1 VPAWRHAWFRGAGG
15 PHSPGATRPWGDRF
29 RSAFAGR
36 RYSPAL
42 IAVLV
47 LSVAGSAVLGHLLGS
62 STAKPPSAPAKQLAV
77 TNPYEAGGNWY
88 KGNLH
93 VSSVR
98 GLGKDLPKTLGAWYS
113 AHGYAF
119 LGISDMNTYTWPE
132 EYGNRALPGV
142 PTVDETYAFANVLAI
157 GMDHWLP
164 AQTLQGAIDWIA
176 ADGGLPVLAA
186 PLSPAKPQP
195 LVTVMGLHGLYGLE
209 VYDARLALGS
219 GVGADATVLWD
230 RLLSAGNRVFAVAG
244 DDATGVNDPAIGG
257 AWISVLAP
265 RLDLNSLLSSLRR
278 GAFVASSGAE
288 FTSLTVYGVT
298 ITAEAAPGSSLRFIG
313 RGGRLL
319 KTVSAPVG
327 SYRVSGNEG
336 YVRVEAIR
344 DDGARAWSQPFF
356 VNWR

>member
-1 VPAWRHAWFRGAGG
+1 
-15 PHSPGATRPWGDRF
+15 
-29 RSAFAGR
+29 
-36 RYSPAL
+36 
-42 IAVLV
+42 
-47 LSVAGSAVLGHLLGS
+47 
-62 STAKPPSAPAKQLAV
+62 
-77 TNPYEAGGNWY
+77 
-88 KGNLH
+88 
-93 VSSVR
+93 
-98 GLGKDLPKTLGAWYS
+98 
-113 AHGYAF
+113 
-119 LGISDMNTYTWPE
+119 MNTYTWPE
-132 EYGNRALPGV
+132 EYGNRAFPGV
-142 PTVDETYAFANVLAI
+142 PTVDATYAFANVLAVGI
-157 GMDHWLP
+157 DHWRP
-164 AQTLQGAIDWIA
+164 AETLQGVIDWIA

-219 GVGADATVLWD
+219 AVGADATVLWD

-265 RLDLNSLLSSLRR
+265 TLDLNSLLSSLRR

-288 FTSLTVYGVT
+288 FTSLTVAGTT

-319 KTVSAPVG
+319 RAVSTNVG
-327 SYRVSGNEG
+327 SYRVAGNEG

-356 VNWR
+356 ISWR

>member
-1 VPAWRHAWFRGAGG
+1 LGKRFGA
-15 PHSPGATRPWGDRF
+15 
-29 RSAFAGR
+29 AFAGR

-42 IAVLV
+42 IAILV
-47 LSVAGSAVLGHLLGS
+47 LAVAGSAVLGHQLGS
-62 STAKPPSAPAKQLAV
+62 STAKSAGTPAKRLAV
-77 TNPYEAGGNWY
+77 IDPYAAGGTWF

-93 VSSVR
+93 VASVR
-98 GLGKDLPKTLGAWYS
+98 GVGKDLPSALGAWYA

-142 PTVDETYAFANVLAI
+142 PTVDATYSFADVLAVGI
-157 GMDHWLP
+157 DHWLP
-164 AQTLQGAIDWIA
+164 ARTLQGVIDWIA

-209 VYDARLALGS
+209 VYDARLALETAG
-219 GVGADATVLWD
+219 GADATALWD
-230 RLLSAGNRVFAVAG
+230 RLLTAGNRVYAVAG

-265 RLDLNSLLSSLRR
+265 ANDPTSLLSSLRR

-288 FTSLTVYGVT
+288 FTSLAVAGTT

-313 RGGRLL
+313 RGGQLL
-319 KTVSAPVG
+319 KTVTARAG
-327 SYRVSGNEG
+327 AYRVNGNEG

-356 VNWR
+356 ISWR

>member
-1 VPAWRHAWFRGAGG
+1 
-15 PHSPGATRPWGDRF
+15 
-29 RSAFAGR
+29 
-36 RYSPAL
+36 
-42 IAVLV
+42 
-47 LSVAGSAVLGHLLGS
+47 LGS
-62 STAKPPSAPAKQLAV
+62 STAPPASTPARQLTV
-77 TNPYEAGGNWY
+77 GDPYAAGGSWY

-93 VSSVR
+93 VASVR
-98 GLGKDLPKTLGAWYS
+98 GVGKDLPSALGAWYA

-142 PTVDETYAFANVLAI
+142 PTVDATYAFADVLAVGI
-157 GMDHWLP
+157 DHWLP

-195 LVTVMGLHGLYGLE
+195 LATVMGVHGLFGLE

-219 GVGADATVLWD
+219 AVGADATELWD
-230 RLLSAGNRVFAVAG
+230 RLLSAGNRVYAVAG
-244 DDATGVNDPAIGG
+244 DDATSVNDPAIGG
-257 AWISVLAP
+257 AWINVLAP
-265 RLDLNSLLSSLRR
+265 AHDLNALLSSLRR

-288 FTSLTVYGVT
+288 FTSLTVAGAT

-319 KTVSAPVG
+319 KTVSARAG

-356 VNWR
+356 ISWR

>member
-1 VPAWRHAWFRGAGG
+1 
-15 PHSPGATRPWGDRF
+15 
-29 RSAFAGR
+29 
-36 RYSPAL
+36 
-42 IAVLV
+42 V
-47 LSVAGSAVLGHLLGS
+47 LSVAGSAVLGHLLGA
-62 STAKPPSAPAKQLAV
+62 STAKPPSAPAKQLTV
-77 TNPYEAGGNWY
+77 INPYAAGGTWY
-88 KGNLH
+88 KGDLH
-93 VSSVR
+93 VASVR
-98 GLGKDLPKTLGAWYS
+98 GMGKDLPKTLGAWYA
-113 AHGYAF
+113 AHGYDF
-119 LGISDMNTYTWPE
+119 LGISDMNTYTWPD
-132 EYGNRALPGV
+132 EYGNRAFPGV
-142 PTVDETYAFANVLAI
+142 PTVDATYAFADVLAVGI
-157 GMDHWLP
+157 DHWRP

-186 PLSPAKPQP
+186 PLSPARPQP

-219 GVGADATVLWD
+219 TVGADATALWD

-244 DDATGVNDPAIGG
+244 DDATGVSDPAIGG

-265 RLDLNSLLSSLRR
+265 ALDLNSLLSSLRR
-278 GAFVASSGAE
+278 GAFIASSGAE
-288 FTSLTVYGVT
+288 FTSLTVAGAT
-298 ITAEAAPGSSLRFIG
+298 ITAEVPPGSSLRFIG

-356 VNWR
+356 VSWR